1 MSTGKLIQHLT
12 SKHKDLAT
20 ERINSNANE
29 GGLVPLNPNDNKES
43 ENITLLR
50 MMLECN
56 LPLSFVEKKW
66 YRIYTQ
72 PINAPVQSRTCV
84 SWSS

>member
-56 LPLSFVEKKW
+56 LPLSFVEKNGTE
-66 YRIYTQ
+66 YIHNLSMLRF
-72 PINAPVQSRTCV
+72 SREHA
-84 SWSS
+84 